1 MSRARHMPRF
11 LLGSYQQGYS
21 FALSLASPTL
31 FSLRCIK
38 LKVNQIRMT
47 TERWIF
53 MAQVY
58 ISATLP
64 KSANNALKRAGVDFE
79 AYRGKGL
86 ITEAELQAHLSDAKV
101 LITALSTPVSAAT
114 LAKAPHLKLIA
125 NYGAGFN
132 NIDITAAKAHG
143 VLVTNTPKV
152 STTSTA
158 EVTLALMLAVLHRV
172 TEGDRL
178 MRGPG
183 FSGWAPTFFLG
194 HELAGKTVGIIGMG
208 QIGQAVAKRVH
219 AFDANILY
227 TQHHQLPSEKEQ
239 SLGATFTDQATLL
252 QQSDLVT
259 LHLPLV
265 PATHHLLDAQALA
278 TMKPSA
284 YLINAARGPL
294 IDEAALLEQLTAH
307 RLAGAAL
314 DVYEAEP
321 HVSSELKALDNV
333 VLTPHI
339 GNATVE
345 ARDAM
350 AKIVTDNTLAIL
362 SGKQPR
368 YIVND

>member
-1 MSRARHMPRF
+1 MP
-11 LLGSYQQGYS
+11 
-21 FALSLASPTL
+21 
-31 FSLRCIK
+31 
-38 LKVNQIRMT
+38 
-47 TERWIF
+47 
-53 MAQVY
+53 QVY
-58 ISATLP
+58 VSAALP
-64 KSANNALKRAGVDFE
+64 KSANAALQKAGVDFD
-79 AYRGKGL
+79 AYNGKGL
-86 ITEAELQAHLSDAKV
+86 ITEDELQSHLANTEV
-101 LITALSTPVSAAT
+101 LITALSTPVTAAT
-114 LAKAPHLKLIA
+114 LAKAPHLKPIA

-132 NIDITAAKAHG
+132 NIDVTAAKAQG

-178 MRGPG
+178 MHGPG

-219 AFDANILY
+219 AFNAKILY
-227 TQHHQLPSEKEQ
+227 TQHHQLTPEAEQ
-239 SLGATFTDQATLL
+239 ALGATFTDRATLL
-252 QQSDLVT
+252 QQSDIVT

-278 TMKPSA
+278 TMKPTA

-294 IDEAALLEQLTAH
+294 IDETALLKQLNEH

-321 HVSSELKALDNV
+321 HVSSGLKALDNV
-333 VLTPHI
+333 VLTPNI

-345 ARDAM
+345 AHDAM
-350 AKIVTDNTLAIL
+350 AKIVTDNTLAVL
-362 SGKQPR
+362 NGKQPQ
-368 YIVND
+368 YVVNG

>member
-1 MSRARHMPRF
+1 MP
-11 LLGSYQQGYS
+11 
-21 FALSLASPTL
+21 
-31 FSLRCIK
+31 
-38 LKVNQIRMT
+38 
-47 TERWIF
+47 
-53 MAQVY
+53 QVY
-58 ISATLP
+58 VSAALP
-64 KSANNALKRAGVDFE
+64 KSANAALQKAGVDFD
-79 AYRGKGL
+79 AYNGKGL
-86 ITEAELQAHLSDAKV
+86 ITEEELQSHLANTEV
-101 LITALSTPVSAAT
+101 LITALSTPVTAAT

-132 NIDITAAKAHG
+132 NIDVTAAKAQG

-219 AFDANILY
+219 AFDAKILY
-227 TQHHQLPSEKEQ
+227 TQHHQLTPEAEQ
-239 SLGATFTDQATLL
+239 ALGATFTDRATLL
-252 QQSDLVT
+252 QQSDIVT

-278 TMKPSA
+278 TMKSTA

-294 IDEAALLEQLTAH
+294 IDESALLKQLTDH

-321 HVSSELKALDNV
+321 HVSSGLKALDNV

-350 AKIVTDNTLAIL
+350 AKIVTDNTLAVL
-362 SGKQPR
+362 NGKHPQ
-368 YIVND
+368 YVVNG

>member
-1 MSRARHMPRF
+1 
-11 LLGSYQQGYS
+11 
-21 FALSLASPTL
+21 
-31 FSLRCIK
+31 
-38 LKVNQIRMT
+38 
-47 TERWIF
+47 
-53 MAQVY
+53 MAKVY
-58 ISATLP
+58 ISAALP
-64 KSANNALKRAGVDFE
+64 KSANAALQKAGVDFE
-79 AYRGKGL
+79 AYTGSGL
-86 ITEAELQAHLSDAKV
+86 ITESDLQTHLAHTEV
-101 LITALSTPVSAAT
+101 LITALSTPVTAAT

-132 NIDITAAKAHG
+132 NI
-143 VLVTNTPKV
+143 VTNTPKV

-158 EVTLALMLAVLHRV
+158 EVTVALILAVLHRV

-178 MRGPG
+178 MRGAG
-183 FSGWAPTFFLG
+183 FAGWAPTFFLG

-219 AFDANILY
+219 AFDAKILY
-227 TQHHQLPSEKEQ
+227 TQRHQLTSATEQ
-239 SLGATFTDQATLL
+239 TLGATFTDQATLL
-252 QQSDLVT
+252 RESDIVT

-265 PATHHLLDAQALA
+265 PATHHLLDAQAMA
-278 TMKPSA
+278 TMKPTA

-294 IDEAALLEQLTAH
+294 IDETALLQQLQAH
-307 RLAGAAL
+307 KLAGAAL

-321 HVSSELKALDNV
+321 HVSSGLKALDNV

-362 SGKQPR
+362 AGKQPE
-368 YIVND
+368 YIVNA

>member
-1 MSRARHMPRF
+1 
-11 LLGSYQQGYS
+11 
-21 FALSLASPTL
+21 
-31 FSLRCIK
+31 
-38 LKVNQIRMT
+38 
-47 TERWIF
+47 
-53 MAQVY
+53 MAKVY
-58 ISATLP
+58 ISAALP
-64 KSANNALKRAGVDFE
+64 KSANAALQKAGVDFE
-79 AYRGKGL
+79 AYTGSGL
-86 ITEAELQAHLSDAKV
+86 ITESDLQTHLAHTEV
-101 LITALSTPVSAAT
+101 LITALSTPVTAAT

-132 NIDITAAKAHG
+132 NIDVTAAKAQG
-143 VLVTNTPKV
+143 VLVTNTTKV

-158 EVTLALMLAVLHRV
+158 EVTVALILAVLHRV

-178 MRGPG
+178 MRGAG
-183 FSGWAPTFFLG
+183 FAGWAPTFFLG

-219 AFDANILY
+219 AFDAKILY
-227 TQHHQLPSEKEQ
+227 TQRHQLTSATEQ
-239 SLGATFTDQATLL
+239 TLGATFTDQATLL
-252 QQSDLVT
+252 RESDIVT

-265 PATHHLLDAQALA
+265 PATHHLLDAQAMA
-278 TMKPSA
+278 TMKPTA

-294 IDEAALLEQLTAH
+294 IDETALLQQLQAH
-307 RLAGAAL
+307 KLAGAAL

-321 HVSSELKALDNV
+321 HVSSGLKALDNV

-362 SGKQPR
+362 AGKQPE
-368 YIVND
+368 YIVNA